1 LTLLFAAIAASAAR
15 PAGAVTFDANFDSGS
30 LLSANSSTS
39 GNTVTVNLAGRDNF
53 NPGLWK
59 WLYFKGSGVA
69 GQQVI
74 FNIDDDFATG
84 GSDLV
89 GHKMVYSY
97 DNQNWSFFDV
107 NFRTSP
113 QNLFTFYNP
122 APVPVGADDM
132 WVAYGLPYSNGRV
145 ESLAAELAASPWV
158 SPTLTANPALVI
170 GQSPGGV
177 DDLGRTIAPRDM
189 FGFKITDS
197 ASTAPKARVV
207 LVGGVH
213 ANETLGSFTLEGLL
227 DFLVGDTLEA
237 GVLRRQAEFYVY
249 PMANPDG
256 RFAGYNRSTV
266 QRESLDPNRYWVPPN
281 FNGLDDIEVVGD
293 AMLLDA
299 GASADYLIDFHSDVA
314 GKTGHYGNV
323 LPQWQSNPLWLN
335 FLALEPTVDTN
346 NALLE
351 DDTTAK
357 FGRDRLG
364 ADFSITFE
372 TQFLPD
378 ENIDRF
384 LRLGENWGHAF
395 FRTLNVF
402 ADLNLDG
409 ALTAADWS
417 VFITNSETDLT
428 GLSATEKYLRGD
440 LDADGVNSYLDFGL
454 FKTAYEQT
462 HGPGAFEAMLAVPEP
477 AGLALAAVCLACLS
491 AMKATGSAGGL
502 RVVLQ
507 SPKAVHPPS
516 LTRLGF

>member
-1 LTLLFAAIAASAAR
+1 
-15 PAGAVTFDANFDSGS
+15 
-30 LLSANSSTS
+30 
-39 GNTVTVNLAGRDNF
+39 
-53 NPGLWK
+53 
-59 WLYFKGSGVA
+59 
-69 GQQVI
+69 
-74 FNIDDDFATG
+74 
-84 GSDLV
+84 
-89 GHKMVYSY
+89 
-97 DNQNWSFFDV
+97 
-107 NFRTSP
+107 
-113 QNLFTFYNP
+113 
-122 APVPVGADDM
+122 
-132 WVAYGLPYSNGRV
+132 
-145 ESLAAELAASPWV
+145 
-158 SPTLTANPALVI
+158 
-170 GQSPGGV
+170 
-177 DDLGRTIAPRDM
+177 M
-189 FGFKITDS
+189 FGFKITDG
-197 ASTAPKARVV
+197 ASTTTKAKVV

-227 DFLVGDTLEA
+227 DFLTGDTLEA

-281 FNGLDDIEVVGD
+281 YNGLDDIEVVGD
-293 AMLLDA
+293 AMLLDT
-299 GASADYLIDFHSDVA
+299 GANANYLIDFHSDVA

-323 LPQWQSNPLWLN
+323 LPQWQSNSLWLN
-335 FLALEPTVDTN
+335 LLALEPSVDTN

-402 ADLNLDG
+402 ADMNLDG
-409 ALTAADWS
+409 RLDAADWPL
-417 VFITNSETDLT
+417 FIGNSETDLT
-428 GLSATEKYLRGD
+428 GLSPAEKYLRGD

-462 HGPGAFEAMLAVPEP
+462 HGPGSFEAMLAVPEP
-477 AGLALAAVCLACLS
+477 AAAVLMLAALAWAASL
-491 AMKATGSAGGL
+491 KAPGSAGVRL
-502 RVVLQ
+502 SVLQ
-507 SPKAVHPPS
+507 SSPVPN
-516 LTRLGF
+516 RR